1 MGKQKAIMAVS
12 HLLIR
17 IIYMVLRDKVPYQEY
32 GANYLVNREK
42 TIEYWIRKINLMGY
56 EVELRD
62 ITTA

>member
-1 MGKQKAIMAVS
+1 MGKQKAIMAVC

-17 IIYMVLRDKVPYQEY
+17 IIYMVLRDQIPYQEY
-32 GANYLVNREK
+32 GAHYLGNREK
-42 TIEYWIRKINLMGY
+42 TVEYWIRKINGMGY